1 MDGPDSKYQ
10 VVSKRLTK
18 FQNNLASFTRD
29 KRAWGSDPARFIEN
43 NNLKTLSIIRG
54 GQYRVQSIGTLSK
67 LIPKYQYQLKIT
79 LPLFEVELI
88 YFSLQNIP

>member
-10 VVSKRLTK
+10 VLSKRLTK
-18 FQNNLASFTRD
+18 LQNNLPSFTQD
-29 KRAWGSDPARFIEN
+29 KRAWGSDLARFIEN
-43 NNLKTLSIIRG
+43 NDLKTLPIIRG

-67 LIPKYQYQLKIT
+67 LIPKYRYQLKIK
-79 LPLFEVELI
+79 LPLFGVELI